1 MSDQLDPNRKRETP
15 GNVPTGQAR
24 WKLLLLAVIVALLV
38 LLFDFTV
45 IDRL

>member
-1 MSDQLDPNRKRETP
+1 MSYPLDPNGKRERP
-15 GNVPTGQAR
+15 GARPTGQAR
-24 WKLLLLAVIVALLV
+24 WKLLLLAAVVALLV